1 MCRSNFGDQA
11 GPFHFDIVSLAVAG
25 TSRDSQSGSRFR
37 DRVASWFR
45 AVVEVVKT
53 GWARV
58 WGLVTGVCGGGGSSS
73 GAVRLE

>member
-11 GPFHFDIVSLAVAG
+11 GPFRFEIVSLAVAAAG
-25 TSRDSQSGSRFR
+25 HTSGSFR
-37 DRVASWFR
+37 DGRIGSWFR
-45 AVVEVVKT
+45 GVVEVVKA

-58 WGLVTGVCGGGGSSS
+58 WTAVSGFFEGSSS